1 MKDAVGNEVVDE
13 PFIVTTSSF
22 LSPSLPTQ
30 EHPDERIQTSNA
42 HVQPTTTA
50 SIVRKRKS
58 HSPFSQ
64 TTTRKLIEHHEEEE
78 EGIINYGEDALMITT
93 GATENQNSTI
103 VLEPASNPIDSHKN
117 VGNYLFGFK
126 PWKGMLGERKL
137 EDRSEKVKQL
147 YMWNSK
153 SNLRGVQKSRFLSVG
168 NVLYLLWIG
177 WWMFLIYM
185 LVGVLSCVLIVT
197 IPYGKKCFSFA
208 FYYLYPFGKYIEV
221 MRNYRKIYH
230 SENQSPMPEEEG
242 EQQSIIPTTVDVENA
257 ATEIIKS
264 DTNYYSTFPSHGEGT
279 NEFQQQLMTSQ
290 SLLSTT
296 TNSPKNKARKKKRD
310 ITCLGVISFII
321 WIIFLA
327 PILTVFHTICIVV
340 TWISIVGIPSSK
352 IHMEAIKILFRNI
365 LVLNVNDE
373 YPPHVSSEII
383 LCTFQATNIYY
394 YKHSVFG
401 LNVILFNMLPFSA
414 VSIVLGF
421 AFGEEFVKNYSL
433 LIFPFC
439 LISTV
444 PLAYLI
450 GKAVAAISAQ
460 TNFLIGAVLNAF
472 CGSIIELIL
481 YILALWKNMHD
492 VVVTAVT
499 GALLAAA
506 LLVPGLAMVI
516 GGIRYKQQFFNR
528 HAASVS
534 SALLLISVVA
544 ALLPSLF
551 YQMFSTHYE
560 LKCGT
565 CVNTVVN
572 QTQLLATVKLPIVTS
587 VNGTPMNGTYG
598 LICEG
603 CTYVEKDPMQ
613 DEVYTGRALPLAYAV
628 AAILPIAYLIGL
640 IFSLKTHR
648 FLIERPPVPDNK
660 EDVVN
665 HEEENEIG
673 AVWPIWFCVVVL
685 VVSTIIYSLVA
696 EVMTSSLEPAFDYLH
711 INPMF
716 AGLTFL
722 SIVPSCAEF
731 VNAIQ
736 FALQN
741 NISLALEIGNTA
753 SIQIALIQMPVLVV
767 VSAILFGSNESRVF
781 NLMFPQLNLIAIF
794 FSILVLNY
802 VCLEG
807 KTNYFQGSALV
818 IVYILLV
825 VTFFFA
831 YF

>member
-1 MKDAVGNEVVDE
+1 MSNQDNTVVVGHE
-13 PFIVTTSSF
+13 PSSSSSSLAQHVIGDHHHEASSSNPIHTPPPPSATTVNIPISS
-22 LSPSLPTQ
+22 L
-30 EHPDERIQTSNA
+30 
-42 HVQPTTTA
+42 
-50 SIVRKRKS
+50 RKRKS
-58 HSPFSQ
+58 QTSQFSPSF
-64 TTTRKLIEHHEEEE
+64 LIEHNDD
-78 EGIINYGEDALMITT
+78 EGMNYEVAES
-93 GATENQNSTI
+93 GAADHHST
-103 VLEPASNPIDSHKN
+103 VLVEPATNPIDSHKN
-117 VGNYLFGFK
+117 VGNHLFGFK
-126 PWKGMLGERKL
+126 PWKGMLGERRL
-137 EDRSEKVKQL
+137 EERSEQVKQL

-153 SNLRGVQKSRFLSVG
+153 SNLHQVQKSRFLSVG
-168 NVLYLLWIG
+168 NVLYGLLIG

-221 MRNYRKIYH
+221 MKNYRKIYH
-230 SENQSPMPEEEG
+230 TDHSYPIPEEEG
-242 EQQSIIPTTVDVENA
+242 EQQSMVQVSVDVENSTTDITNKDA
-257 ATEIIKS
+257 N
-264 DTNYYSTFPSHGEGT
+264 NYYSTFEQNGQDESI
-279 NEFQQQLMTSQ
+279 QQHLLTSQ
-290 SLLSTT
+290 SQPSTT
-296 TNSPKNKARKKKRD
+296 TATNTTKSRKKKRD
-310 ITCLGVISFII
+310 VTCLGVLSFSI

-327 PILTVFHTICIVV
+327 PILTVFHAICMVM
-340 TWISIVGIPSSK
+340 TWFSIVGIPSSK

-383 LCTFQATNIYY
+383 LCTFQASNIYY

-414 VSIVLGF
+414 VSIILGF
-421 AFGEEFVKNYSL
+421 AFGEEFVKHYSL
-433 LIFPFC
+433 VIFPFC

-481 YILALWKNMHD
+481 YILALWKDMHD

-499 GALLAAA
+499 GALLAAT

-516 GGIRYKQQFFNR
+516 GGIKFKQQFFNR
-528 HAASVS
+528 QAASVS

-544 ALLPSLF
+544 SLLPSLF

-560 LKCGT
+560 LKCGA
-565 CVNTVVN
+565 CVNAAVN
-572 QTQLLATVKLPIVTS
+572 QTQLLATSKLPIVTS
-587 VNGTPMNGTYG
+587 VNGTPISNGTYG
-598 LICEG
+598 LVCEG
-603 CTYVEKDPMQ
+603 CSYVEKDPMQ
-613 DEVYTGRALPLAYAV
+613 DAVYTGRALPLAYAV
-628 AAILPIAYLIGL
+628 AGILPVAYLIGL

-648 FLIERPPVPDNK
+648 FLIERPPVPENK
-660 EDVVN
+660 EDLVH

-696 EVMTSSLEPAFDYLH
+696 EVMTSSLEPAFDFLH

-781 NLMFPQLNLIAIF
+781 NLMFPQLNLVAIF

-802 VCLEG
+802 VCLDG